1 MNELEPTIN
10 QRRRRWGG
18 RRRWKGRSL
27 KVERTKNVSVSF
39 LLNDLQ
45 RLLPER
51 KCHHHLHLLFHHHHH
66 HHPHH
71 HVFFFTRTFF
81 HPTRPETIRNS
92 AGIDLKWDRIG
103 WIRWIGWVG
112 GLGELSAIWCR
123 LRQLIIEY
131 WGAIGTQIGWQ
142 RCQIGTTR
150 PRPIVDWASR
160 RAPRRCC
167 SRWNAASAFTWPA
180 FVKSFVTRR

>member
-66 HHPHH
+66 HHHHH

-103 WIRWIGWVG
+103 WIGWIGWVKCHLVSTASTDHWILG
-112 GLGELSAIWCR
+112 GDWHPNRLTALPNWDDAAKADCWLGVEKSAATLLLKVECSFSFHLTG
-123 LRQLIIEY
+123 LR
-131 WGAIGTQIGWQ
+131 
-142 RCQIGTTR
+142 
-150 PRPIVDWASR
+150 
-160 RAPRRCC
+160 
-167 SRWNAASAFTWPA
+167 
-180 FVKSFVTRR
+180 